1 MRRPISVIL
10 LAAVLLAVVPVAMGV
25 VRGLPW
31 SQGEAASSTLTCSVK
46 SSCAGPGEVAVF
58 RMSSLTNA
66 HAETAAGT
74 TYGNIVC
81 CSGVTGLSAS
91 CALSHTTVLRLWAA
105 TNAHVARASE
115 TSYTTKA
122 CLSAPSTTITCQY
135 GSSCDAGAGYVCLAT
150 MSGAGVT
157 NAHVADCA
165 SAYSTKVC
173 CAAGAAPAVGGIAE
187 LPDLAGTSAEEAG
200 ASTEG
205 SGWSAGDY
213 AALAGG
219 LAAAAFAIAV
229 GGWYARRRRLKA

>member
-1 MRRPISVIL
+1 MRRVISVIL
-10 LAAVLLAVVPVAMGV
+10 AAALLLAVAPVV
-25 VRGLPW
+25 VGLLRGLPW
-31 SQGEAASSTLTCSVK
+31 GHGEAASSTLTCTVK
-46 SSCAGPGEVAVF
+46 SSCAGTGEVAVF
-58 RMSSLTNA
+58 RMSSPTNA

-74 TYGNIVC
+74 TYDNIVC
-81 CSGVTGLSAS
+81 CSGVTGLTAS

-115 TSYTTKA
+115 TSYTTEA

-173 CAAGAAPAVGGIAE
+173 CAAGAAPPVGGIAE
-187 LPDLAGTSAEEAG
+187 LPNIGGASPEEAG
-200 ASTEG
+200 TPAEG
-205 SGWSAGDY
+205 SGWSAGAY

-219 LAAAAFAIAV
+219 LAVTALLIIVAA
-229 GGWYARRRRLKA
+229 WYARKRLLR